1 MGDFWVK
8 LSDLGLSQAEFS
20 RRLGL
25 HENTVMSW
33 KHGVVPGYAE
43 AYVDLMMEYRSR
55 MEAVKSLAR
64 RILDA

>member
-25 HENTVMSW
+25 HENTVMGW

-43 AYVDLMMEYRSR
+43 AYVDLMIEHRDYV
-55 MEAVKSLAR
+55 EAVKSLAR
-64 RILDA
+64 RIVG